1 MRRQRRILTKA
12 MGAGTIKTY
21 EPILDGESRDFVQN
35 LAKPGMDFRNTLLRY
50 VAGFHTPHGRELTR
64 NFRYNAGLT
73 LMVLYGHKVTSA
85 DDQFMKLAAES
96 TEVLSNKLVT
106 GGGVWAV
113 DIFPFRACVR
123 LSLSPGCVLWFSHDR
138 NATAVRYIP
147 SWFPGAGFKRSA
159 VEWKKLIEDFVN
171 EPYEDCKRKIVSRL
185 SISPARIL
193 TSL

>member
-12 MGAGTIKTY
+12 IGAGTIKTY

-35 LAKPGMDFRNTLLRY
+35 LGKPGMDFRKTVLRS
-50 VAGFHTPHGRELTR
+50 VRSTPSYPNGRLTR
-64 NFRYNAGLT
+64 DSRYNAGLT

-113 DIFPFRACVR
+113 DIFPFRASYSLP
-123 LSLSPGCVLWFSHDR
+123 LSGKTVFRFLMIG
-138 NATAVRYIP
+138 
-147 SWFPGAGFKRSA
+147 
-159 VEWKKLIEDFVN
+159 
-171 EPYEDCKRKIVSRL
+171 
-185 SISPARIL
+185 
-193 TSL
+193 TSQ

>member
-1 MRRQRRILTKA
+1 MR
-12 MGAGTIKTY
+12 
-21 EPILDGESRDFVQN
+21 D
-35 LAKPGMDFRNTLLRY
+35 
-50 VAGFHTPHGRELTR
+50 
-64 NFRYNAGLT
+64 FRYNAGLT

-113 DIFPFRACVR
+113 DIFPFRAFASLP
-123 LSLSPGCVLWFSHDR
+123 LSGIKGVLVSHDR
-138 NATAVRYIP
+138 NITVRYIP

-185 SISPARIL
+185 SVSLARVL
-193 TSL
+193 TSV